1 MLHLFAI
8 FTEIGQERA
17 INFLESLWL
26 LLPTL
31 SPGRQIGLDPVS
43 EITALVVAD
52 RFKIGQPM
60 TKPFVLL
67 MGRVGSAIAHRSD
80 VLNVPAFALNAIKLK
95 AHV

>member
-8 FTEIGQERA
+8 FTKIGQERA

-43 EITALVVAD
+43 EITVAGNLMDLWARLVPGSD
-52 RFKIGQPM
+52 LEFRGGFNSPS
-60 TKPFVLL
+60 VLFDA
-67 MGRVGSAIAHRSD
+67 VAIAG
-80 VLNVPAFALNAIKLK
+80 K
-95 AHV
+95 